1 MTAGES
7 LAEHSTEIWVV
18 LGAVVAMFVS
28 LLVYIYKGLVKR
40 IDKIPE
46 NLVTQE
52 KLDEYC
58 KAKQTT
64 CPTGNQMEQIAI
76 DTGII
81 RKDLQ
86 RIIDKQEKLR
96 EETLPKE
103 YLKILTYDKEHTRLE
118 AALKES
124 IGEIKLLVGGM
135 GTISD
140 IKIIFNEKI
149 DEIRQAYNK
158 GK

>member
-7 LAEHSTEIWVV
+7 LAEHSAEMWVV
-18 LGAVVAMFVS
+18 LVSVITIFVS
-28 LLVYIYKGLVKR
+28 LLIYIYKGLVKR

-46 NLVTQE
+46 NLVTRE
-52 KLDEYC
+52 ILDEYC
-58 KAKQTT
+58 KTKQTT

-86 RIIDKQEKLR
+86 RIMDKQEKLR
-96 EETLPKE
+96 EETLPND
-103 YLKILTYDKEHTRLE
+103 YLKIITYDKAHTKLE

-124 IGEIKLLVGGM
+124 ISEIKLLVGGM
-135 GTISD
+135 GTVSD

-158 GK
+158 K